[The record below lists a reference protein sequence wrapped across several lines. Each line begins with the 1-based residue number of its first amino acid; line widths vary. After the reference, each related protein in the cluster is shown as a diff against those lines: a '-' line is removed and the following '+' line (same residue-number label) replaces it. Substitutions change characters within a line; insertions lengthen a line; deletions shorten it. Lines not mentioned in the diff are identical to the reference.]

1 MTAIVVGDE
10 FDFAKLQDHLSRRL
24 PAYAHPV
31 FVRICAAL
39 DTTETF
45 KQKKHQLVR
54 QGFDPRLLHDPLFFK
69 DPKSGA
75 YRMLDADAYAR
86 ILDGSIRL

>member
-45 KQKKHQLVR
+45 KQKKHQLAR
-54 QGFDPRLLHDPLFFK
+54 EGFDPLLVTDLLFYRE
-69 DPKSGA
+69 PGSGA
-75 YRMLDADAYAR
+75 YRPIKAADHAR
-86 ILDGSIRL
+86 ILDGSVRL